1 MEYPKGAIKTV
12 EELNAF
18 AQKAVWKA
26 SRKFKSVSMVYF
38 TGTTGQVTSSS
49 KPGKEPY
56 RFYEYSYEWSET
68 LEYDLDTDSKIR
80 GSLLDMNVEELNGY
94 NDWFLFG
101 SEEDARAYSEHNLDS
116 IYQEAFESSVFD

>member
-26 SRKFKSVSMVYF
+26 SREFKSVSMVYF

-80 GSLLDMNVEELNGY
+80 GSLLDVNVEKLNGY

-101 SEEDARAYSEHNLDS
+101 TEEDARAHSGDV
-116 IYQEAFESSVFD
+116 Q